1 MRRGIIGQKLH
12 NQIEDNNNV
21 RYSDTIAE
29 ITYYDN
35 IRNTASIRF
44 ANPNSGSIM
53 TADNIAVKIEAGGFT
68 KAALSIGQKCWISF
82 IGNNLLC
89 PVITNLCDDL
99 YYDNISSKKTNSD
112 QGAYLV
118 NNTINDID
126 ISSIKII
133 STILSTPILIN
144 DYLNEDVSTKYSL
157 VSKDYT
163 NTESIIESRQILM
176 QLDKYKASEEGIT
189 NVDTNSTIKFKENG
203 DIDIFVNGNTGIRIN
218 PTNKNISFFAK
229 TISTTLTDTW
239 TINGSVAINGS
250 LKINNKEVM

>member
-68 KAALSIGQKCWISF
+68 KAALSIGQKCWISV

-89 PVITNLCDDL
+89 PVITNLCAVL
-99 YYDNISSKKTNSD
+99 YYDNIYSKKTNSD

-126 ISSIKII
+126 ISSINV
-133 STILSTPILIN
+133 TPMIN